1 MFDESIKFKYPWR
14 PYQAKVLEE
23 VNGLI
28 KDKKIHIVAAPGS
41 GKTVLGLELARRIGN
56 PVLILSP
63 TVTIKNQW
71 IDRFVTSFMV
81 EGSIKP
87 EWISD
92 DIYNLKF
99 FNSVTYQ
106 GLHCAYKKL
115 TRIVSD
121 NDDTDD
127 EVEKEAINTEVD
139 VKTYNLISEIKK
151 QGIKTIVLDEA
162 HHLKNEWWN
171 SLTKVVEAIPDVIII
186 SLTATPPYDIEQN
199 EWKRYISLCGDI
211 DAEISVPELVKAK
224 NLCPHQDYV
233 YFSYPTNSE
242 KEMIKKYQNEVQVLI
257 DELTTN
263 TDFINLIR
271 NHPYF
276 KDSDVYIEEILENP
290 KFYSSMLIYLN
301 AAGIEVSKE
310 HVKVLGH
317 TKDIPALDARWLE
330 VLLQNIIFDN
340 RDTFKDMEFLNLI
353 EKRLHEMGAI
363 EKKEVLLTNNSNL
376 QKLFINSISKLDSI
390 VNIVKS
396 EYSNMSNKL
405 RMVILTDYLRK
416 EYLELENPEIKTLGV
431 FPILIKLLNSGVS
444 INMAVLTGSIFM
456 IPVNMKD
463 RLISEAKLVGIGED
477 KISFESL
484 KYIDSYVIVKV
495 VGKLRSKLM
504 NVISKLFSVGEI
516 NIIIG
521 TKSLLGEGWDEQSIN
536 SLVLASFVGSYVLSN
551 QMRGRA
557 IRVSNDPMKSANVWH
572 LVCVTDINRSLI
584 DNADYDTMK
593 RRFNSFVGIGYNEE
607 VLESGIDR
615 LDTIPNY
622 FSKENIDLYNSNL
635 VSLSNKRDEMYNR
648 WFKLVDKYETG
659 KSIIDESMEVS
670 KEKMKNDFAVIDPVR
685 ILWFIL
691 STTFVY
697 LVGSTIG
704 GMSEASADDYMF
716 MFVVLLIT
724 TLVINM
730 RFIIQCVKARMFLI
744 PKNQL
749 KYVAKCVVRSLCETD
764 LIDTPYYMVKVK
776 IDEKQDDNKLHFII
790 DGVTSRDKVL
800 IINSLEE
807 IFSKIE
813 DQRYILVNKKL
824 RISTYYSVPSVL
836 SVNKELASIFHKN
849 WTKYV
854 GNSELVYTK
863 AAKGRRILLEARS
876 NSFDYTSDE
885 EIFSKKKKAIS
896 EWE

>member
-28 KDKKIHIVAAPGS
+28 KDKKVHIVAAPGS

-81 EGSIKP
+81 EGSSKP

-127 EVEKEAINTEVD
+127 VVEKETINTEVD

-171 SLTKVVEAIPDVIII
+171 SLTKVVEAIPDVVII

-242 KEMIKKYQNEVQVLI
+242 KEMIKKYQDEVQVLI

-340 RDTFKDMEFLNLI
+340 RDTFKDMEFLSLI

-463 RLISEAKLVGIGED
+463 RLIEEAKLVGINED

-484 KYIDSYVIVKV
+484 KYIESYVIVKV
-495 VGKLRSKLM
+495 VGKLRNKLM

-593 RRFNSFVGIGYNEE
+593 RRFNSFVGIGYNKD

-615 LDTIPNY
+615 LDTIPSR
-622 FSKENIDLYNSNL
+622 FTKENINLYNSNL
-635 VSLSNKRDEMYNR
+635 MNLSNKRDDMYNR
-648 WFKLVDKYETG
+648 WFKLVDSF
-659 KSIIDESMEVS
+659 KSGSRIVNDSMEVN
-670 KEKMKNDFAVIDPVR
+670 KDNMKNEFAIIDP
-685 ILWFIL
+685 IKFLWFIL
-691 STTFVY
+691 LTTFLY
-697 LVGSTIG
+697 IIG
-704 GMSEASADDYMF
+704 ESLPSMSEADLEQYVPMF
-716 MFVVLLIT
+716 FVVLIAT
-724 TLVINM
+724 IVFNVP
-730 RFIIQCVKARMFLI
+730 FIIQCIRAWLFSLPI
-744 PKNQL
+744 NQL
-749 KYVAKCVVRSLCETD
+749 RYVIRCLVKSLCD
-764 LIDTPYYMVKVK
+764 ANLIDTPYHSVK
-776 IDEKQDDNKLHFII
+776 IRIIEPKDDYVLQFMI
-790 DGVTSRDKVL
+790 DGVTSRDRVL
-800 IINSLEE
+800 IMTSLEE
-807 IFSKIE
+807 IFSKVE
-813 DQRYILVNKKL
+813 NQRYILINKKL
-824 RISTYYSVPSVL
+824 VNSTYYSVPKVL
-836 SVNKELASIFHKN
+836 SVNKELATLFHKN
-849 WTKYV
+849 WNIYI
-854 GNSELVYTK
+854 GNSKLVYTK
-863 AAKGRRILLEARS
+863 NGSGREILLKARK
-876 NSFDYTSDE
+876 NSFRITNED
-885 EIFSKKKKAIS
+885 EIFKKKKKAIS
-896 EWE
+896 DWE

>member
-242 KEMIKKYQNEVQVLI
+242 KEMIKKYQDEVQVLI
-257 DELTTN
+257 EELTTN

-340 RDTFKDMEFLNLI
+340 RDTFKDMEFLSLI

-463 RLISEAKLVGIGED
+463 RLIEEAKLVGINED

-504 NVISKLFSVGEI
+504 NVISKLFSVGDI

-593 RRFNSFVGIGYNEE
+593 RRFNSFVGIGYNKD

-615 LDTIPNY
+615 LDTIPSR
-622 FSKENIDLYNSNL
+622 FTKKNINLYNSNL
-635 VSLSNKRDEMYNR
+635 MNLSNKRDDMYNR
-648 WFKLVDKYETG
+648 WFKLVDSF
-659 KSIIDESMEVS
+659 KSGSRIVNDSMEVN
-670 KEKMKNDFAVIDPVR
+670 KDNMKNEFAIIDP
-685 ILWFIL
+685 IKFLWFIL
-691 STTFVY
+691 LTTFLY
-697 LVGSTIG
+697 IIG
-704 GMSEASADDYMF
+704 ESLPSMSEADLEQYVPMF
-716 MFVVLLIT
+716 FIVLIAT
-724 TLVINM
+724 IVFNVP
-730 RFIIQCVKARMFLI
+730 FIIQCIRAWLFSLPI
-744 PKNQL
+744 NQL
-749 KYVAKCVVRSLCETD
+749 RYVIRCLVKSLCD
-764 LIDTPYYMVKVK
+764 ANLIDTPYHSVK
-776 IDEKQDDNKLHFII
+776 IRIIEPKDDYVLQFMV
-790 DGVTSRDKVL
+790 DGVTSRDRVL
-800 IINSLEE
+800 IMTSLEE
-807 IFSKIE
+807 IFSKVE
-813 DQRYILVNKKL
+813 NQRYILINKKL
-824 RISTYYSVPSVL
+824 VNSTYYSVPKVL
-836 SVNKELASIFHKN
+836 SVNKELATLFHKN
-849 WTKYV
+849 WNIYI
-854 GNSELVYTK
+854 GNSKLVYTK
-863 AAKGRRILLEARS
+863 SGSGREILLKARK
-876 NSFDYTSDE
+876 NSFRITNEE
-885 EIFSKKKKAIS
+885 EIFKKKKKAIS
-896 EWE
+896 DWE

>member
-81 EGSIKP
+81 EGSSKP

-127 EVEKEAINTEVD
+127 VVEKETINTEVD

-171 SLTKVVEAIPDVIII
+171 SLTKVVEAIPDVVII

-233 YFSYPTNSE
+233 YFSYPTNCE
-242 KEMIKKYQNEVQVLI
+242 KEMIKKYQDEVQVLI

-301 AAGIEVSKE
+301 AAGIEVTKE

-340 RDTFKDMEFLNLI
+340 RDTFKDMEFLSLI

-463 RLISEAKLVGIGED
+463 KLIEEAKLVGINED

-495 VGKLRSKLM
+495 VGKLRNKLM

-557 IRVSNDPMKSANVWH
+557 IRVSSDPMKSANVWH

-593 RRFNSFVGIGYNEE
+593 RRFNSFVGIGYNKD

-615 LDTIPNY
+615 LDTIPSR
-622 FSKENIDLYNSNL
+622 FTKENINLYNSNL
-635 VSLSNKRDEMYNR
+635 MNLSNKRDDMYNR
-648 WFKLVDKYETG
+648 WFKLVDSF
-659 KSIIDESMEVS
+659 KSGSRIVNDSMEVN
-670 KEKMKNDFAVIDPVR
+670 KDNMKNEFAIIDP
-685 ILWFIL
+685 IKFLWFIL
-691 STTFVY
+691 LTTFLY
-697 LVGSTIG
+697 IIG
-704 GMSEASADDYMF
+704 ESLPSMSEADLEQYVPMF
-716 MFVVLLIT
+716 FIVLIAT
-724 TLVINM
+724 IVFNVP
-730 RFIIQCVKARMFLI
+730 FIIQCIRAWLFSLPI
-744 PKNQL
+744 NQL
-749 KYVAKCVVRSLCETD
+749 RYVIRCLVKSLCD
-764 LIDTPYYMVKVK
+764 ANLIDTPYHSVK
-776 IDEKQDDNKLHFII
+776 IRIIEPKDDYVLQFMV
-790 DGVTSRDKVL
+790 DGVTSRDRVL
-800 IINSLEE
+800 IMTSLEE
-807 IFSKIE
+807 IFSKVE
-813 DQRYILVNKKL
+813 NQRYILINKKL
-824 RISTYYSVPSVL
+824 VNSTYYSVPKVL
-836 SVNKELASIFHKN
+836 SVNKELATLFHKN
-849 WTKYV
+849 WNIYI
-854 GNSELVYTK
+854 GNSKLVYTK
-863 AAKGRRILLEARS
+863 SGSGREILLKARK
-876 NSFDYTSDE
+876 NSFRITNEE
-885 EIFSKKKKAIS
+885 EIFKKKKKAIS
-896 EWE
+896 DWE

>member
-81 EGSIKP
+81 EGSSKP

-127 EVEKEAINTEVD
+127 VVEKETINTEVD

-171 SLTKVVEAIPDVIII
+171 SLTKVVEAMPDVVII

-242 KEMIKKYQNEVQVLI
+242 KEMIKKYQDEVQVLI

-317 TKDIPALDARWLE
+317 TKDIPALDARWME

-340 RDTFKDMEFLNLI
+340 RDTFKDMEFLSLI

-390 VNIVKS
+390 VEIVKS

-463 RLISEAKLVGIGED
+463 RLIEEAKLVGINED

-495 VGKLRSKLM
+495 VGKLRNKLM

-593 RRFNSFVGIGYNEE
+593 RRFNSFVGIGYNKD

-615 LDTIPNY
+615 LDTIPSR
-622 FSKENIDLYNSNL
+622 FTKENINLYNSNL
-635 VSLSNKRDEMYNR
+635 MNLSNKRDDMYNR
-648 WFKLVDKYETG
+648 WFKLVDSF
-659 KSIIDESMEVS
+659 KSGSRIVNDSMEVN
-670 KEKMKNDFAVIDPVR
+670 KDNMKNEFAIIDP
-685 ILWFIL
+685 IKFLWFIL
-691 STTFVY
+691 LTTFLY
-697 LVGSTIG
+697 IIG
-704 GMSEASADDYMF
+704 ESLPSMSEADLEQYVPMF
-716 MFVVLLIT
+716 FVVLIAT
-724 TLVINM
+724 IVFNVP
-730 RFIIQCVKARMFLI
+730 FIIQCIRAWLFSLPI
-744 PKNQL
+744 NQL
-749 KYVAKCVVRSLCETD
+749 RYVIRCLVKSLCD
-764 LIDTPYYMVKVK
+764 ANLIDTPYHSVK
-776 IDEKQDDNKLHFII
+776 IRIIEPKDDYVLQFMV
-790 DGVTSRDKVL
+790 DGVTSRDRVL
-800 IINSLEE
+800 IMTSLEE
-807 IFSKIE
+807 IFSKVE
-813 DQRYILVNKKL
+813 NQRYILINKKL
-824 RISTYYSVPSVL
+824 VNSTYYSVPKVL
-836 SVNKELASIFHKN
+836 SVNKELATLFHKN
-849 WTKYV
+849 WNIYI
-854 GNSELVYTK
+854 GNSKLVYTK
-863 AAKGRRILLEARS
+863 SGSGREILIKARK
-876 NSFDYTSDE
+876 NSFRITNED
-885 EIFSKKKKAIS
+885 EIFKKKKKAIS
-896 EWE
+896 DWE